1 MLNYFCAAVFPHLL
15 PYCTEMRLKHLNRK
29 EKKMLNRKR
38 IIAVLVV
45 VLVGMAGVM
54 NADSADVKKINI
66 NTASA
71 EELMQLK
78 GIGSS
83 HAASIIEFREKNGPF
98 KTPEDLIKV
107 PRIGTKTFEKNK
119 DLIIIKNSQK
129 KRAEK

>member
-1 MLNYFCAAVFPHLL
+1 
-15 PYCTEMRLKHLNRK
+15 
-29 EKKMLNRKR
+29 MLNRKMV
-38 IIAVLVV
+38 IAVLVA

-54 NADSADVKKINI
+54 IADAADVKKINI

-83 HAASIIEFREKNGPF
+83 HAASIIAYREKNGPF
-98 KTPEDLIKV
+98 KNPEDLINV
-107 PRIGTKTFEKNK
+107 PRIGSKTFEKNK

-129 KRAEK
+129 NRAKK